1 MAVSKP
7 DDTGKKPNNDGKF
20 KKGQSGNPT
29 GRPKGARV
37 VFGEKFIN
45 DFSDIWAEQGI
56 AALKIVATERP
67 SDFVKVAAQML
78 PKDATLTPTGDG
90 KVTITWEQ

>member
-1 MAVSKP
+1 MGTDNTEKKHRNLKP
-7 DDTGKKPNNDGKF
+7 Y
-20 KKGQSGNPT
+20 KKGQSGNPA
-29 GRPKGARV
+29 GRPKGARSR
-37 VFGEKFIN
+37 FGEKFID
-45 DFSDIWAEQGI
+45 DFQAVWDEHGMS
-56 AALKIVATERP
+56 ALHEVALTRP